1 MQRSVL
7 VACAGLMCAFFLAAP
22 VAAQTGDADKKLLK
36 ETARK
41 MVEERTR
48 EDFEQLKNKQR
59 DKDAVDAIKML
70 FYNKAYIYYACLV
83 SIGREKF
90 SDKAVAD
97 CAQEPMTELMAGFNN
112 AKDYSNNPK
121 TAACETKARLA
132 KEEADF
138 PPYAFLAGDDVHLYD
153 FKVMRTCLTA
163 R

>member
-1 MQRSVL
+1 MQRLVL
-7 VACAGLMCAFFLAAP
+7 VACACLLAAP

-36 ETARK
+36 ETART

-59 DKDAVDAIKML
+59 DKDVIDAIKIL
-70 FYNKAYIYYACLV
+70 FYNKAYIYYACIV

-90 SDKAVAD
+90 SDKAIAD
-97 CAQEPMTELMAGFNN
+97 CAREPMAELMAGSKN
-112 AKDYSNNPK
+112 AREQSKNPNALK
-121 TAACETKARLA
+121 CETSARLA

-153 FKVMRTCLTA
+153 FKAMRTCLTS